1 MDDHTVRWRRDPS
14 TSPPIRA
21 LWALGAGTFLAAI
34 VLVVFGRFLG
44 LTGGTAA
51 QPVVVAALAALGATI
66 AALALAGDLGTWL
79 ERLEGWLPGDGSPDA
94 GTDTGRA
101 VDALAGAVAV
111 GAFMVLSV
119 LVVGGRAGNFLA
131 AITIP
136 LALVA
141 VALSTALRSVGVLDP
156 EEGAIYLYDPEEA
169 IDLGAI
175 EGVSTRYLGAWALV
189 SFSYAQPDGEY
200 VPGPRRLV
208 VPPRVAREL
217 EEIVG
222 SVDR

>member
-1 MDDHTVRWRRDPS
+1 MDDDYTVRWRRDAS
-14 TSPPIRA
+14 TSPLVRT

-34 VLVVFGRFLG
+34 VLVVFGRVLG
-44 LTGGTAA
+44 LAGATAGV
-51 QPVVVAALAALGATI
+51 PVVVAALAALAVTV
-66 AALALAGDLGTWL
+66 AALALAGDLGVWV
-79 ERLEGWLPGDGSPDA
+79 ERVEARVPGVEGDDPADS
-94 GTDTGRA
+94 GRI

-111 GAFMVLSV
+111 GAFMVASV
-119 LVVGGRAGNFLA
+119 VLIGGGVGNFLA

-141 VALSTALRSVGVLDP
+141 VALSTFFRSVGAIDA

-169 IDLGAI
+169 IDLGVI
-175 EGVSTRYLGAWALV
+175 EGVSTRYLGEWAIV
-189 SFSYAQPDGEY
+189 SLSYAQPDGTY

-217 EEIVG
+217 EGVVG
-222 SVDR
+222 TR

>member
-1 MDDHTVRWRRDPS
+1 MDDDHTVRWRRDAS
-14 TSPPIRA
+14 TSPLVRS

-44 LTGGTAA
+44 LAGGTAV
-51 QPVVVAALAALGATI
+51 QPVVVAALAALGVTI
-66 AALALAGDLGTWL
+66 AALAAAGDLGAWL
-79 ERLEGWLPGDGSPDA
+79 ERFEGRLPGDGDSGADS
-94 GTDTGRA
+94 GRA

-119 LVVGGRAGNFLA
+119 LLVGGRVGNFLA

-141 VALSTALRSVGVLDP
+141 VALSAVLRSVGALDA

-169 IDLGAI
+169 INLDVI
-175 EGVSTRYLGAWALV
+175 EGVSARYLGAWAIV
-189 SFSYAQPDGEY
+189 SLTYAQPNGTY
-200 VPGPRRLV
+200 IPGPRRLV
-208 VPPRVAREL
+208 VPPRVAREI
-217 EEIVG
+217 EAVVG
-222 SVDR
+222 EP